1 MRDTSNNLK
10 YASLLS
16 GVSDI
21 IRSIHKQLIDNRLEP
36 KPLYIKVTP
45 DGEFSVIYGEED
57 KGWLDD

>member
-21 IRSIHKQLIDNRLEP
+21 IRNIHKQLIDNRLEP